1 MHFGIF
7 LEEAR
12 QGVSQAAAFRETLDV
27 VDLAEG
33 WGLDGVWLGEL
44 HFNPARSVLSAPM
57 VMAAFIAGRTRRLRV
72 GTAVQLLPLNNP
84 LRIAEDVAT
93 VDQVSAGRFDFGI
106 GRSGSPLAYDILG
119 ISYAESQARF
129 LEALEILREAWKGQP
144 FSYHGQ
150 FYRFENATVS
160 PRPYQLPHPPL
171 RMAANT
177 PETFAAVGKLGL
189 PLFVGVRD
197 LDLSELGVHLE
208 AYRRSWREAGHADR
222 PSVYLRIPVYA
233 GVTQSGALEEPRESI
248 AYFFKRHADLV
259 RSRAGRP
266 GMGPAERHQAQAD
279 HIASMPYTEILSTRV
294 VFGTAAEL
302 VDRFAELRDS
312 LGIDGIVAE
321 PNAGGL
327 IPWEQVRRTLR
338 ILAQD
343 VMPAL
348 K

>member
-27 VDLAEG
+27 VDLAED

-84 LRIAEDVAT
+84 LRIAEEVAT
-93 VDQVSAGRFDFGI
+93 VDQVSGGRFDFGI

-119 ISYAESQARF
+119 ISYTESQARF
-129 LEALEILREAWKGQP
+129 REALEILREAWKGQP
-144 FSYHGQ
+144 FSYQGQ
-150 FYRFENATVS
+150 FYRFENAAVS
-160 PRPYQLPHPPL
+160 PRPFQLPHPPL

-177 PETFAAVGKLGL
+177 PETFPGVGQIGL

-197 LDLSELGVHLE
+197 LDLPALRAHLD
-208 AYRRSWREAGHADR
+208 AYRRAWQEAGHPAR

-233 GVTQSGALEEPRESI
+233 GLRRPEAFEEPRESI
-248 AYFFKRHADLV
+248 AYFFKRHAELV

-266 GMGPAERHQAQAD
+266 GMGAPERHHTQAD
-279 HIASMPYTEILSTRV
+279 HIASMSYAEILTTRV
-294 VFGTAAEL
+294 VFGTAADLIGRFTEL
-302 VDRFAELRDS
+302 QDT

-321 PNAGGL
+321 LNAGGL
-327 IPWEQVRRTLR
+327 IPWERVQRTLR
-338 ILAQD
+338 ILTQH